1 MKKTHRSVV
10 SAVTNTKENDMNIHE
25 IKRRIEQYGEG
36 NLHQEES
43 SLKEAKEESA
53 LRDWFA
59 GMVMCGDWACDDAVI
74 RDLDKAAE
82 GYYEM
87 ADAMMRARKKA

>member
-1 MKKTHRSVV
+1 
-10 SAVTNTKENDMNIHE
+10 MNIHE
-25 IKRRIEQYGEG
+25 IKRLTEEAMNARKEPYGERSKDG
-36 NLHQEES
+36 HKDWKENLHQKEL

-59 GMVMCGDWACDDAVI
+59 GMVMNGDWACDDCVI
-74 RDLDKAAE
+74 SDLDKAAE
-82 GYYEM
+82 SYYEM